1 MKTILFCLQDE
12 VGGGFEMQESLSGV
26 VSGLNIW
33 NKQLDQT
40 QIENMA
46 QCKGKNVLIETTNNS

>member
-1 MKTILFCLQDE
+1 MQDE

-33 NKQLDQT
+33 NMTLNLDQ
-40 QIENMA
+40 IEAMA
-46 QCKGKNVLIETTNNS
+46 ACKGKRSKASL